1 MNQNEKKTR
10 SMGKRIHRMISRNQI
25 KYGTL
30 SLVMIAIC
38 FVLFVGI
45 NFVFEILDVKIGL
58 QTDMTTQNMYSLCEE
73 AREYLETL
81 ETDVTITIV
90 QEESNFDAKTI
101 GALQNFDLASDRITY
116 QYVDLDLNPS
126 FAEQFRAE
134 KVTDSSII
142 IQCGSRY
149 QILEEKDLYYLMS
162 SNGNVTGLRA
172 DQKLCSAISFV
183 STQDQPTLGIISGH
197 GSGMP
202 GELRELCSVV
212 NRDVAELTLLLEQI
226 PDAADILVIYEPT
239 ADFVPEE
246 IKKLDDWLLE
256 GSKNLVVVLDAR
268 TGSLPVLESYL
279 AEWGLELQR
288 DIVIDAD
295 HYWGGNET
303 YLLAGY
309 AKNTEIGSTALES
322 QLNLAVP
329 LCRSVK
335 LNSQNNSLSSCQQ
348 FPVIKSFDTA
358 YSKEPDENS
367 GIHATEQAEGDET
380 GSFILGAGS
389 SKLLANVTG
398 QKISST
404 VFVYGSALMASD
416 SMLTS
421 PVLGNRTVL
430 LDSLLYNKQ
439 QTQIMN
445 IPIVALKSY
454 SLDIT
459 SGEITL
465 IRLIMMYLLPAGL
478 CALGGIIWIKR
489 KKR

>member
-1 MNQNEKKTR
+1 MNQNKKRAR
-10 SMGKRIHRMISRNQI
+10 STGKRIHGLISRNKI

-30 SLVMIAIC
+30 SVVMIAIC
-38 FVLFVGI
+38 FALFVGI
-45 NFVFEILDVKIGL
+45 SFVFELLDVKVGL
-58 QTDMTTQNMYSLCEE
+58 QADMTTQSMYSLSKE
-73 AREYLETL
+73 AREFLEEL

-101 GALQNFDLASDRITY
+101 GALQNFDLASDKITY

-126 FAEQFRAE
+126 FAELFRTE
-134 KVTDSSII
+134 KVTDTSII
-142 IQCGSRY
+142 IQCGNRY
-149 QILEEKDLYYLMS
+149 QILEETDLYYLS

-183 STQDQPTLGIISGH
+183 STEEQPALGIITGH
-197 GSGMP
+197 GGDMP
-202 GELRELCSVV
+202 GELQELCAVV
-212 NRDVAELTLLLEQI
+212 NRDVTELTLMLEEI
-226 PDAADILVIYEPT
+226 SDKTDILVIYEPT

-256 GSKNLVVVLDAR
+256 GSKNLMVILDSR
-268 TGSLPVLESYL
+268 TGPLPVLESYL
-279 AEWGLELQR
+279 AEWGLELQH
-288 DIVIDAD
+288 DIVIDMD

-309 AKNTEIGSTALES
+309 SKNTGIGRIALES
-322 QLNLAVP
+322 QLSMAVP
-329 LCRSVK
+329 LCRSIK
-335 LNSQNNSLSSCQQ
+335 LNGQNNNLSSCQQ

-358 YSKEPDENS
+358 YSKELDENGS
-367 GIHATEQAEGDET
+367 IHSMEQTDGDDT

-389 SKLLANVTG
+389 TKLLANVSG
-398 QKISST
+398 QEISST
-404 VFVYGSALMASD
+404 VFVYGSALMAND

-459 SGEITL
+459 SSEITL
-465 IRLIMMYLLPAGL
+465 IRLMLMYILPIGM
-478 CALGGIIWIKR
+478 CVLGGIIWIKR